1 MPEFRLPL
9 SGDVMQAINPW
20 NWVFRAEGSQVGLVN
35 VYMGHAGDPVVEQK
49 ILDDVGTYGRQLG
62 RIGDALAV
70 IINHMDQSN
79 LSADERRAIRTLML
93 QLEHIDA
100 IKEERQAAV
109 RKDTAAPS
117 DKRGRRTHAR
127 AAASATEREE
137 KPADQ
142 RADRAG

>member
-9 SGDVMQAINPW
+9 SGDVVQAINPW
-20 NWVFRAEGSQVGLVN
+20 NWVFRPQGAQVGLVN

-70 IINHMDQSN
+70 IIKHMDKSS
-79 LSADERRAIRTLML
+79 LTDEEHRALRTLTL

-109 RKDTAAPS
+109 RRESSGQAERRA
-117 DKRGRRTHAR
+117 RRTHA
-127 AAASATEREE
+127 AAAAAGEDEKAGERR
-137 KPADQ
+137 P
-142 RADRAG
+142 DRAG

>member
-1 MPEFRLPL
+1 
-9 SGDVMQAINPW
+9 MQAINPW

-79 LSADERRAIRTLML
+79 LTEEERRTIRTLML

-100 IKEERQAAV
+100 IKEERQAAI
-109 RKDTAAPS
+109 RKDSAGSTE
-117 DKRGRRTHAR
+117 KRGRRTHAR
-127 AAASATEREE
+127 AAAAPAGDEKASERQPDHAE
-137 KPADQ
+137 
-142 RADRAG
+142 

>member
-20 NWVFRAEGSQVGLVN
+20 NWVFRSEGSQVGLVN
-35 VYMGHAGDPVVEQK
+35 VYMGHAGDPVLEQK

-70 IINHMDQSN
+70 IINHMDKSD
-79 LSADERRAIRTLML
+79 LTDEEQRALRTLSL

-109 RKDTAAPS
+109 RKDS
-117 DKRGRRTHAR
+117 SGQGEKRGRRTHAR
-127 AAASATEREE
+127 AAAAGHEE
-137 KPADQ
+137 TAGG
-142 RADRAG
+142 RSSDRTG